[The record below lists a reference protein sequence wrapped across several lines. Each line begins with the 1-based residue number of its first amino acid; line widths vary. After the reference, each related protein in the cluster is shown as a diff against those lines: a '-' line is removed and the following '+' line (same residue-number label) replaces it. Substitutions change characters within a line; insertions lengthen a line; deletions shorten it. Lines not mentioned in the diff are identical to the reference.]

1 MGKAA
6 RAAPRQTCVFFFFC
20 VLKILFLFLSEN
32 LDFVLEVESQWS
44 RPVLPGAAQSHTEIT
59 GRDDG
64 SMRSF

>member
-1 MGKAA
+1 MF
-6 RAAPRQTCVFFFFC
+6 FFFFC
-20 VLKILFLFLSEN
+20 VLKILLLFLSEN